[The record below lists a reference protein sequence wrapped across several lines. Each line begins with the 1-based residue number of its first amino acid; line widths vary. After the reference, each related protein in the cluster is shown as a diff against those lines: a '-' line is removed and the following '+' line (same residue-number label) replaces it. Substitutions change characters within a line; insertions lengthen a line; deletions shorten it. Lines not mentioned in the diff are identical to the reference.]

1 LAKLRK
7 IYTAKG
13 SIVSATGAA
22 APVELVVGANS
33 TVLTADSTTVSG
45 LKWATISGGGGG
57 DMLVANNL
65 SELTATAATA
75 RTNLGLGSAATTAS
89 TAYATAAQ
97 GTTADAALKPANN
110 LSDVALAATAR
121 TNLGLGTAATTAST
135 AYATAAQGTTAD
147 AALKPANNLS
157 DVGLAATARTNLGLG
172 TAATTAATAYA
183 TAAQGTTADAALKPA
198 NNLSDVS
205 VVATARTNL
214 GLGSAATTA
223 STAYATSTQG
233 TTADNA
239 IPKATVTAKGTVVTG
254 TAASTPSGLLVGAN
268 GTFLKADSTTAT
280 GLVWSTIPGGGD
292 LLAAN
297 NLSELTATAG
307 TARTNLGLGSAAT
320 TASTAYATAA
330 QGTTADGAVPKS
342 LYTAKGM
349 IDVAT
354 AASTPSGLAV
364 GGNNTMLVADSAAAT
379 GVKWANIVDA
389 NITTGT
395 ITLARLASG
404 TSAQHPVCNISGV
417 PVYVTMSGDITQTN
431 AGVTAIG
438 AGKVTNAMLATAT
451 SGEAGGVWVAYT
463 PTVAGFTNA
472 TATGKWMRQGKTA
485 HFYLDIT
492 FSGATVVT
500 GTPTVTIP
508 TAKLSAIS
516 AADQVHLS
524 FMTAAGV
531 HWSGGRTRWSTTSA
545 FFLEYA
551 FCNSN
556 AGQVNLTPT
565 ATLPFTFA
573 SGAHIYASGT
583 YETA

>member
-1 LAKLRK
+1 MGTAATTASTAYATAAQGTTADAALKPANNLSELTATAATARTNLGLGTAATTASTAYATSTQGTTADNAIPKS
-7 IYTAKG
+7 TVGAKG
-13 SIVSATGAA
+13 TIVTGTAA
-22 APVELVVGANS
+22 STPSGLAVGTNGQF
-33 TVLTADSTTVSG
+33 LKADSTTATG
-45 LKWATISGGGGG
+45 LVWATAAGTG
-57 DMLVANNL
+57 DLLASNNL

-97 GTTADAALKPANN
+97 GTTAD
-110 LSDVALAATAR
+110 
-121 TNLGLGTAATTAST
+121 
-135 AYATAAQGTTAD
+135 
-147 AALKPANNLS
+147 
-157 DVGLAATARTNLGLG
+157 
-172 TAATTAATAYA
+172 
-183 TAAQGTTADAALKPA
+183 
-198 NNLSDVS
+198 
-205 VVATARTNL
+205 
-214 GLGSAATTA
+214 
-223 STAYATSTQG
+223 
-233 TTADNA
+233 
-239 IPKATVTAKGTVVTG
+239 
-254 TAASTPSGLLVGAN
+254 
-268 GTFLKADSTTAT
+268 
-280 GLVWSTIPGGGD
+280 
-292 LLAAN
+292 
-297 NLSELTATAG
+297 
-307 TARTNLGLGSAAT
+307 
-320 TASTAYATAA
+320 
-330 QGTTADGAVPKS
+330 GAVPKS
-342 LYTAKGM
+342 LTTAKGALTPGSG
-349 IDVAT
+349 V
-354 AASTPSGLAV
+354 STPATLVV
-364 GGNNTMLVADSAAAT
+364 GVNNTMLVADSAAAT

-404 TSAQHPVCNISGV
+404 TSAQYPVCNVSGV

-451 SGEAGGVWVAYT
+451 AGEAGGVWVAYT

-472 TATGKWMRQGKTA
+472 TATGKWMKQGKTA
-485 HFYLDIT
+485 HFYLDIA

-500 GTPTVTIP
+500 GTPTVTVP
-508 TAKLSAIS
+508 TAKLSAIT

-556 AGQVNLTPT
+556 AGQVNLAPT

-583 YETA
+583 YEIA